1 MRQRACAAVFF
12 SFFALGVVGCG
23 DDKETTPATWSGPPK
38 PAADGTI
45 DVSGFDD
52 YETEVDESW
61 EKVPAL
67 AAGEFLRLDSR
78 TATITRIDARSG
90 AEGNGPTVVTVTLDG
105 LLDDSIR
112 SERWELSFEPVDSTY
127 RLSEARW
134 AQRCHAGRGHAV
146 FSAEPCV

>member
-1 MRQRACAAVFF
+1 VRRSAYAAVCL
-12 SFFALGVVGCG
+12 SFFALGLAGCG
-23 DDKETTPATWSGPPK
+23 DDKENGAAWSGPPK
-38 PAADGTI
+38 PSADGTI

-52 YETEVDESW
+52 YETKVDESW

-78 TATITRIDARSG
+78 TATITSIDARSG
-90 AEGNGPTVVTVTLDG
+90 PEGNGPTVVTVTLDG
-105 LLDDSIR
+105 LLDDSIQ

-134 AQRCHAGRGHAV
+134 AQRCRAGRGHAA